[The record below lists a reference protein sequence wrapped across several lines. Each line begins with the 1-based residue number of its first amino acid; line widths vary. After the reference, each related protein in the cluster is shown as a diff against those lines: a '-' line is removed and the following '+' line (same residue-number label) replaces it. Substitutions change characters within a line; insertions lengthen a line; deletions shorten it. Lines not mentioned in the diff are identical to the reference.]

1 MGKGAI
7 LGSAALAAVSTIRA
21 ARTVATWRTV
31 EPLPDMAVEGG
42 KVSVV
47 IPVRDEEKTI
57 DGCLASLRT
66 QRHGDLEIVVVDDAS
81 TDRTVEIV
89 QEHVDADPR
98 VRLIRTDG
106 PPPGWAGKVHAMF
119 QGVAETSGDWL
130 LFVDSDT
137 ESAPDLVGKLL
148 AAADRDDADLITTP
162 GRPTVANSGW
172 WLLLAPTN
180 VLLFESA
187 SPDGSRGKA
196 VGIGH
201 CILVRR
207 TAYDKA
213 GGWRALCGERADD
226 VAFAT
231 AVRDAGGRTRLVDGM
246 DSLTSSGLDT
256 FGDVWRSQRKSTVAG
271 GAMLGGPTVGAA
283 ALGVAGLL
291 HLGYG
296 LAPVLMSLR
305 GKGFTRL
312 AGLAAWAAQSAA
324 HRSYMQACHMSTA
337 TSVFAPAANATFG
350 VLLLDSAWRSIRG
363 GNLWKGRDIR

>member
-7 LGSAALAAVSTIRA
+7 LGSAALALVSAARS

-31 EPLPDMAVEGG
+31 RPLPEAPLDKG

-47 IPVRDEEKTI
+47 IPVRDEESTI

-66 QRHGDLEIVVVDDAS
+66 QRHSDLEIVVVDDAS

-89 QEHVDADPR
+89 RQHVAEDPR
-98 VRLIRTDG
+98 VRLVRTDG
-106 PPPGWAGKVHAMF
+106 PPPGWAGKVHAMYR
-119 QGVAETSGDWL
+119 GVAETSGEWL

-137 ESAPDLVGKLL
+137 ESAPDLVGKLV
-148 AAADRDDADLITTP
+148 AAAARDDADLITTP
-162 GRPTVANSGW
+162 GRATVPNSGW

-180 VLLFESA
+180 VLLFDTA

-201 CILVRR
+201 CILVSRA
-207 TAYDKA
+207 AYDRT
-213 GGWRALCGERADD
+213 GGWRALSGEHADD

-246 DSLTSSGLDT
+246 DSITSSGLDS
-256 FGDVWRSQRKSTVAG
+256 FGAVWRSQRKSMVAG
-271 GAMLGGPTVGAA
+271 GAMVGGPAAGAA
-283 ALGVAGLL
+283 ALGLGGLL
-291 HLGYG
+291 HIAYG
-296 LAPVLMSLR
+296 VAPVLMSLR
-305 GKGFTRL
+305 GNGFVRL
-312 AGLAAWAAQSAA
+312 AGLAAWAAQAAA
-324 HRSYMQACHMSTA
+324 HRTYMVASHQSGATA
-337 TSVFAPAANATFG
+337 VLAPVANATFG
-350 VLLLDSAWRSIRG
+350 AQMLDAAWRSVRG